1 MIYLKSKDYKLL
13 LLVMLMIIHIAS
25 KLLLPQ
31 AIQKSQKAIENPI
44 SLKALKKQVITHKN
58 LSKNRTKRL

>member
-1 MIYLKSKDYKLL
+1 
-13 LLVMLMIIHIAS
+13 MIIHIAS
-25 KLLLPQ
+25 RLLLPQ